1 MNILIFCNLM
11 VSGRL
16 VGRCSAAC
24 RPEWA
29 VENGSSPCCG
39 RSGRCGQGGEEDKR
53 TRRGEA
59 GGTDRGDEGR
69 QGRRARQGWQAGQA
83 KQVRKVG
90 RKGEADWRSGKERS
104 ASFGQNDYLS
114 DREMK
119 KDAVK

>member
-1 MNILIFCNLM
+1 MNILIFSNLM

-29 VENGSSPCCG
+29 VENGSSPCYG

-53 TRRGEA
+53 TRR
-59 GGTDRGDEGR
+59 
-69 QGRRARQGWQAGQA
+69 ARHGWQA
-83 KQVRKVG
+83 KQVRKAE
-90 RKGEADWRSGKERS
+90 RKGESDWRSGRERS
-104 ASFGQNDYLS
+104 AFFGKNDYLS

>member
-1 MNILIFCNLM
+1 MNILIFSNLM

-16 VGRCSAAC
+16 VRRCSAAC

-53 TRRGEA
+53 RRGGEA
-59 GGTDRGDEGR
+59 GGTGRGDEGR
-69 QGRRARQGWQAGQA
+69 QGWQA
-83 KQVRKVG
+83 KQVRKAE
-90 RKGEADWRSGKERS
+90 RKGESDWRSGRERS
-104 ASFGQNDYLS
+104 ASFGKNDYLS

-119 KDAVK
+119 KDSVK